1 MKTDVLFIHRQI
13 SFAVSIKQALIR
25 TNAYDVH
32 PFTSVEAALEY
43 LRGHRQGVAL
53 IDFSMPVFSGEEII
67 ARAREIQPDLAII
80 ATPEQSS
87 EELARLRVQATIG
100 PNFTGRDLI
109 PVIEQAMEGHRTP
122 VKKTT
127 GLLNR
132 VVTQELPAAP
142 PPAAPDDRTWV
153 EGLPSAQAAN
163 PTADDLF
170 DLFPEF
176 AKPPVDQASPGH
188 DLAGTTTERL
198 GEIDPFGT
206 DELPELEALSD
217 QEPDV
222 QTERMAEEG
231 EGLAGAE
238 GFGLGREYGTRP
250 LADIEAEELARQHG
264 STMPRFDTLEEALA
278 ASVTPE
284 EVFPSSDFADG
295 EPEFPSAFNAG
306 VLDHE
311 NPFAVFEDDESS
323 GQQRVDYL
331 AGLNLEPTASDAP
344 PWLMGEPSADP
355 GDVDEDVHAR
365 LEQLFSSEEPAPPPV
380 EDEFSFDDLAESAGE
395 PGQGFTGLL
404 GDIGAEDA
412 TDREHTAFDDLVAS
426 MSAPAE
432 RTPLPA
438 RQQQYAGASLTDD
451 LTGRADQFDQA
462 RASGEPEPS
471 AGGTGPD
478 FGPVDLS
485 AVLFE
490 DDEDGSDTPAAQ
502 ATAFEQ
508 APALASP
515 EELEALFASPRS
527 AETTRLES
535 DFEAMFAQQPAP
547 PAADRGPGDASF
559 TDADLESMFPTQIE
573 TTDAELE
580 SEAVFG
586 TGPAEASMPD
596 VDLESIFAQSDL
608 PPAQTAE
615 LGMDDLF
622 GGPADSSVSGKD
634 IFSGDW
640 QAGQLVDLED
650 GPGFEDTGTVSDLM
664 TGVGDMT
671 GSRSGILNRLEGELP
686 PIAEF
691 EPGRRP
697 LPGPET
703 AAAPPIDDSVTA
715 LLAEIEL
722 QLSASPPPPLAEIDR
737 SLPDDTSD
745 TPAKRILRSTSDT
758 GQTDSSFSLSH
769 FVENIEAQL
778 PPNRAKVKPLP
789 SWTRAPTPPSVP
801 ELAFEDE
808 TLARTPPAQDTVP
821 HAAVS
826 ADADVE
832 DADAVEPPFDWE
844 AATFDDTTVMGE
856 AARAEQVELSG
867 EEETSWLDYIAPGP
881 DTVETTESPAVTPAQ
896 PEQATPTSA
905 GTPGWEALDAEAE
918 ADARAVQAE
927 HIDDPYIAQ
936 LAVSLT
942 DVSLELTAEAVLLTR
957 GRDIVA
963 FAGQMSRDELLELR
977 HVIDDDW
984 EAAANDAR
992 IRFLRLPAAG
1002 KDVMLYSRRTVEDL
1016 TMSLVFDGAMPLRD
1030 IRQQGKRLMDALAAV
1045 PETPVEV
1052 AVQAPPEF
1060 ELPPAEEVDDG
1071 VPRSPHAYV
1080 WLVRDPN
1087 AMLVHTVS
1095 QAIAAGIH
1103 QQMSEQGWRV
1113 RELRASDDHIYML
1126 AEAPDEQPP
1135 YVAVR
1140 ELMRRSAQIAHVQD
1154 PAIDP
1159 ETLWADA
1166 YLVVTPGRPLE
1177 QDEIQQFI
1185 QFERMV

>member
-13 SFAVSIKQALIR
+13 SFAVSIKQALLR
-25 TNAYDVH
+25 TNDYDVH

-43 LRGHRQGVAL
+43 LRGHRQGIAL

-67 ARAREIQPDLAII
+67 ARLREIQPELPVI
-80 ATPEQSS
+80 ATPEQSVD
-87 EELARLRVQATIG
+87 ELARLRIQATVG
-100 PNFTGRDLI
+100 ASFTGRDLI
-109 PVIEQAMEGHRTP
+109 PVIEQALEGRRAP
-122 VKKTT
+122 AKKTT

-142 PPAAPDDRTWV
+142 PPATPDDRTWV
-153 EGLPSAQAAN
+153 EGLPTAQAAE
-163 PTADDLF
+163 PTAQDLF

-176 AKPPVDQASPGH
+176 AKAPLDPQSASDSFEGSG
-188 DLAGTTTERL
+188 ATTERL
-198 GEIDPFGT
+198 GVIDPFGS
-206 DELPELEALSD
+206 DELPELEPLSD
-217 QEPDV
+217 QEPGV
-222 QTERMAEEG
+222 QTERMAEDG
-231 EGLAGAE
+231 DVASGAE
-238 GFGLGREYGTRP
+238 GYGLGPEYGTRP
-250 LADIEAEELARQHG
+250 LSEIEAEEAARRRGASLPQ
-264 STMPRFDTLEEALA
+264 FETLEEALA
-278 ASVTPE
+278 ASITPE
-284 EVFPSSDFADG
+284 EAFPPPSFGDA

-311 NPFAVFEDDESS
+311 NPFAVFEDEESS
-323 GQQRVDYL
+323 GQQGVDYL
-331 AGLNLEPTASDAP
+331 AGLNLEPTPSDAP
-344 PWLMGEPSADP
+344 PWLAAELPAEPE
-355 GDVDEDVHAR
+355 DVDEDVHAR

-380 EDEFSFDDLAESAGE
+380 EDEFSFDDLAQTVGE
-395 PGQGFTGLL
+395 PGTGFTGLL

-412 TDREHTAFDDLVAS
+412 TDREPTAFDDLVAS
-426 MSAPAE
+426 MSAPDE
-432 RTPLPA
+432 RAPLTA
-438 RQQQYAGASLTDD
+438 RQQQYVDVALTDD
-451 LTGRADQFDQA
+451 MTGLMEQFEQA
-462 RASGEPEPS
+462 RTSGEPEAS
-471 AGGTGPD
+471 SRGAAPD

-502 ATAFEQ
+502 ATAFEE

-527 AETTRLES
+527 PEATQLES
-535 DFEAMFAQQPAP
+535 DFEALFAPQPAA
-547 PAADRGPGDASF
+547 PAAEPAPGDSSF
-559 TDADLESMFPTQIE
+559 TDADLESLFPTQIE
-573 TTDAELE
+573 TTDADLE
-580 SEAVFG
+580 SRAVFG
-586 TGPAEASMPD
+586 TGPAEASMPE
-596 VDLESIFAQSDL
+596 VDLESIFAQSDQ
-608 PPAQTAE
+608 PPAGTAI
-615 LGMDDLF
+615 LDMDDLY
-622 GGPADSSVSGKD
+622 GGASEPAASGQD

-640 QAGQLVDLED
+640 AAGDLVDLGE
-650 GPGFEDTGTVSDLM
+650 GPGFEETGTVSDLM

-671 GSRSGILNRLEGELP
+671 GSRSGMLNRLEGDLP

-691 EPGRRP
+691 EAGRRP
-697 LPGPET
+697 LPGAET
-703 AAAPPIDDSVTA
+703 AAAPPPIDDSVTA

-722 QLSASPPPPLAEIDR
+722 QLAASPPPPLAELER

-745 TPAKRILRSTSDT
+745 TPARRILETTADT
-758 GQTDSSFSLSH
+758 GQTDSSFSLNH

-789 SWTRAPTPPSVP
+789 SWTRQPPSVP
-801 ELAFEDE
+801 ELEFEDE
-808 TLARTPPAQDTVP
+808 TLAHTPPAQETVP
-821 HAAVS
+821 HAAVP
-826 ADADVE
+826 A

-856 AARAEQVELSG
+856 AARAEQVELTG
-867 EEETSWLDYIAPGP
+867 DEETSWLDYIAPSP
-881 DTVETTESPAVTPAQ
+881 DAVETTESPMVQTAQTTAEPDQEAVDAGA
-896 PEQATPTSA
+896 ETSA
-905 GTPGWEALDAEAE
+905 GPM
-918 ADARAVQAE
+918 QAE

-936 LAVSLT
+936 LALSLT

-1045 PETPVEV
+1045 PEAPAEEVVE
-1052 AVQAPPEF
+1052 AEPEF
-1060 ELPPAEEVDDG
+1060 ELPPVEEVEDG
-1071 VPRSPHAYV
+1071 VPRSAHAYV

-1087 AMLVHTVS
+1087 ALLARPTA

-1103 QQMSEQGWRV
+1103 QQMRDQGWRV
-1113 RELRASDDHIYML
+1113 RELRASDDHVYML

-1140 ELMRRSAQIAHVQD
+1140 ELMRRSAQIAHAHN

-1159 ETLWADA
+1159 ATLWADA
-1166 YLVVTPGRPLE
+1166 YLVVTPGRPLD